1 MSRKLAVP
9 TNHAS
14 VLETYVSI
22 SLSSDKPSDLNEL
35 VFESYPFGEGEVLNL
50 LGNLEEVHPFEV

>member
-9 TNHAS
+9 INHAS

-35 VFESYPFGEGEVLNL
+35 DFESYPFGESRLS
-50 LGNLEEVHPFEV
+50 

>member
-1 MSRKLAVP
+1 MMSRKLAVP

-35 VFESYPFGEGEVLNL
+35 DFESYPFGESRLS
-50 LGNLEEVHPFEV
+50 